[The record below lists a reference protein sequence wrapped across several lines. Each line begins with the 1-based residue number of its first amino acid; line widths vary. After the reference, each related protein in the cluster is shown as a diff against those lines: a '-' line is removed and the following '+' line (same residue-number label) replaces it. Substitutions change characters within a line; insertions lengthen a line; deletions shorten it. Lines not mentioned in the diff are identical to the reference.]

1 MKGLLIKDIR
11 LMKNMRNSIIM
22 ILLIAVSMGA
32 YMKDVSFIITY
43 LALIGASFT
52 TSTMSYDEFDNGYTF
67 LLSLP
72 VTRKGY
78 VLEKYAFGL
87 LLGGGGWLLGSVIV
101 TVAGAVRNTSTV
113 TDSLMMSLVML
124 PVALLLLSVL
134 IPFHMKF
141 GGEKGRIVMIITIG
155 LIFAATV
162 LGVKLAEAMNI
173 DLDAALEKLPAM
185 GTGAVAVGAVVISV
199 VILLLSCRISIG
211 IMNKKEF

>member
-173 DLDAALEKLPAM
+173 DLDAALEKLPVM

-211 IMNKKEF
+211 IINKKEF

>member
-22 ILLIAVSMGA
+22 IAVSMGA

-101 TVAGAVRNTSTV
+101 TVAGRSG
-113 TDSLMMSLVML
+113 
-124 PVALLLLSVL
+124 
-134 IPFHMKF
+134 IPA
-141 GGEKGRIVMIITIG
+141 R
-155 LIFAATV
+155 
-162 LGVKLAEAMNI
+162 
-173 DLDAALEKLPAM
+173 
-185 GTGAVAVGAVVISV
+185 
-199 VILLLSCRISIG
+199 
-211 IMNKKEF
+211 

>member
-87 LLGGGGWLLGSVIV
+87 LLGGGRSEEH
-101 TVAGAVRNTSTV
+101 TSELQ
-113 TDSLMMSLVML
+113 S
-124 PVALLLLSVL
+124 
-134 IPFHMKF
+134 H
-141 GGEKGRIVMIITIG
+141 
-155 LIFAATV
+155 
-162 LGVKLAEAMNI
+162 
-173 DLDAALEKLPAM
+173 
-185 GTGAVAVGAVVISV
+185 
-199 VILLLSCRISIG
+199 
-211 IMNKKEF
+211 